1 MKLIKYLIIAI
12 VVLVLLLVA
21 GAGILVATV
30 DPNDYK
36 DDIIKLV
43 KDSTGRT
50 LTLEGDL
57 GFTFFPNLGVSLGE
71 AQLSNA
77 AGFGEQPFAQV
88 RQMGVSVDLLS
99 LLKFSV
105 QADTIVLDGLRVNL
119 QKNKNGKT
127 NWDDLAQQ
135 PGQSSTSE
143 AAATDTGEAKQ
154 GKQLGLE
161 IAGVSISDSQVVYDD
176 RQADNKITLN
186 PIELETGSIG
196 TGNPSYIKAT
206 LGFAQTNPAMT
217 ATITYSSDA
226 RLNLVSMVYQL
237 TDMVVNI
244 EAQGSDLP
252 NGAIDLTLEGN
263 VDADIKNE
271 AFALEPIAISIMDTS
286 LNGDLTVQSFSQPKI
301 EFALQSDEIDLDK
314 LLPASEESA
323 SPAATNKASSAGD
336 DKIELP
342 VDLLRSLNVNGSLT
356 INTLKASG
364 LTVSDVQAKIAG
376 QNGVINLNPLSMN
389 LYEGSYTGT
398 AGLNLSGN
406 TPKYSAS
413 SDLKHLQIAGLLA
426 DLAEDGKSF
435 IRGKAG
441 IKFNVT
447 TAGDRV
453 STLKKQLNGSA
464 EFAAGE
470 GAFQSAELAR
480 SVEQVVAF
488 LKKRPPKPA
497 GEELVFDSLTGS
509 ATITNG
515 LVKNN
520 DLKLATPLIF
530 GNGQGE
536 VNLGNDRI
544 DYVMTVG
551 LTENTNAAGIPITI
565 KGDMDNPKFGV
576 DLKNALKEQQKEL
589 IDKQKGKVEEEVNKK
604 LGDKL
609 KGIKLF

>member
-1 MKLIKYLIIAI
+1 MKLIKYLIITV
-12 VVLVLLLVA
+12 VVLILLLVA

-43 KDSTGRT
+43 KESTGRT

-57 GFTFFPNLGVSLGE
+57 GFTFFPALGVSLGE

-77 AGFGEQPFAQV
+77 SGFGDQPFAQV
-88 RQMGVSVDLLS
+88 SQVSVSVDLLS

-119 QKNKNGKT
+119 QKNKNGNT

-135 PGQSSTSE
+135 PATE
-143 AAATDTGEAKQ
+143 APAKDATEPKEE
-154 GKQLGLE
+154 KQLGLE
-161 IAGVSISDSQVVYDD
+161 IAGVRITDSQVVYDD
-176 RQADNKITLN
+176 QQAGNKITLN

-196 TGNPSYIKAT
+196 TGDPSYIKST

-217 ATITYSSDA
+217 ATITYNSDA
-226 RLNLVSMVYQL
+226 RLDLVSMVYQL
-237 TDMVVNI
+237 SDMVINVK
-244 EAQGSDLP
+244 AQGDDLP
-252 NGAIDLTLEGN
+252 GGEIDLTMKGN

-271 AFALEPIAISIMDTS
+271 ALALEPININVLDTS
-286 LNGDLTVQSFSQPKI
+286 LNGELTVQSFSKPKI
-301 EFALQSDEIDLDK
+301 AFALQSDEIDVDK
-314 LLPASEESA
+314 LMPQGEEAAAEAS
-323 SPAATNKASSAGD
+323 TSSSGD

-342 VDLLRSLNVNGSLT
+342 VDMLRSLDINGSLN

-364 LTVSDVQAKIAG
+364 LTVSDVAAKIAG
-376 QNGVINLNPLSMN
+376 QNGVINLNPLTMN
-389 LYEGSYTGT
+389 LYEGSYTGA
-398 AGLNLSGN
+398 AGLNVSGAI
-406 TPKYSAS
+406 PKYSAS

-426 DLAEDGKSF
+426 DLSEDGKSF

-441 IKFNVT
+441 VKFNIT
-447 TAGDRV
+447 TSGDRV

-464 EFAAGE
+464 EFAAGD
-470 GAFQSAELAR
+470 GAFQSANLAR
-480 SVEQVVAF
+480 SIEQVVAF

-497 GEELVFDSLTGS
+497 GKEVVFDSLT
-509 ATITNG
+509 ATAQITNG

-520 DLKLATPLIF
+520 DMNLATPLIY

-536 VNLGNDRI
+536 VNLVSETI
-544 DYVMTVG
+544 DYAMTVG
-551 LTENTNAAGIPITI
+551 LTENTEGAGIPITI
-565 KGDMDNPKFGV
+565 KGDMAEPKFGV

-589 IDKQKGKVEEEVNKK
+589 IEEQKGKVEEKVNKK

-609 KGIKLF
+609 KDLKLF

>member
-1 MKLIKYLIIAI
+1 MKLIKYLIIA
-12 VVLVLLLVA
+12 VVVLLLLLIA

-43 KDSTGRT
+43 KESTGRT

-77 AGFGEQPFAQV
+77 PGFGDQPFAEVQQV
-88 RQMGVSVDLLS
+88 SVSVDLLS
-99 LLKFSV
+99 LLKFNV

-119 QKNKNGKT
+119 QMNKNGKT

-135 PGQSSTSE
+135 PATE
-143 AAATDTGEAKQ
+143 APAKESGEAKEA
-154 GKQLGLE
+154 KQLGLE
-161 IAGVSISDSQVVYDD
+161 IAGVRITDSQVVYDD
-176 RQADNKITLN
+176 QQANNKITLN

-196 TGNPSYIKAT
+196 TGDPSYIKAT

-237 TDMVVNI
+237 TDMVINVD
-244 EAQGSDLP
+244 AKGSDLP
-252 NGAIDLTLEGN
+252 NGAMNLTMKGN
-263 VDADIKNE
+263 VDADIKGE
-271 AFALEPIAISIMDTS
+271 ALALEPIDINLLDTS
-286 LNGDLTVQSFSQPKI
+286 LNGNVSIQSFSKPKI
-301 EFALQSDEIDLDK
+301 EFALQSNEVDLDK
-314 LLPASEESA
+314 LIPQSEKGAEQS
-323 SPAATNKASSAGD
+323 SASSASD

-342 VDLLRSLNVNGSLT
+342 VDMLRGLNINGSLN

-364 LTVSDVQAKIAG
+364 LTVSDVVAKITG
-376 QNGVINLNPLSMN
+376 QNGVIKLNPLSMN
-389 LYEGSYTGT
+389 LYEGSYTGS
-398 AGLNLSGN
+398 AELNVSGA
-406 TPKYSAS
+406 TPKYSAR
-413 SDLKHLQIAGLLA
+413 SDLKQLQIAGLLA
-426 DLAEDGKSF
+426 DLSEDGKSF
-435 IRGKAG
+435 IRGQAAV
-441 IKFNVT
+441 KFNIT
-447 TAGDRV
+447 TSGDRV
-453 STLKKQLNGSA
+453 STLKKKLNGSA
-464 EFAAGE
+464 EFAVGE
-470 GAFQSAELAR
+470 GAFQSANLAR

-497 GEELVFDSLTGS
+497 GKEVVFDSLS
-509 ATITNG
+509 ATAQITNG

-520 DLKLATPLIF
+520 DMKLATPLIF

-536 VNLGNDRI
+536 VNLGTDRI
-544 DYVMTVG
+544 DYVMAVG
-551 LTENTNAAGIPITI
+551 LTENTDAAGIPITI
-565 KGDMDNPKFGV
+565 KGDLNEPKFGV

-589 IDKQKGKVEEEVNKK
+589 IEEQKGKVEEEIKEK

-609 KGIKLF
+609 KDLKLF

>member
-43 KDSTGRT
+43 KEETGRT

-77 AGFGEQPFAQV
+77 AGFGDQPFAQV
-88 RQMGVSVDLLS
+88 KQVGVSVDLIS
-99 LLKFSV
+99 LLKLSV

-135 PGQSSTSE
+135 SGTKDAAPE
-143 AAATDTGEAKQ
+143 ASPDKE

-161 IAGVSISDSQVVYDD
+161 IAGVSITDSQVIYDD
-176 RQADNKITLN
+176 QQAGNKITLN

-196 TGNPSYIKAT
+196 SGNPSYIKAE

-217 ATITYSSDA
+217 AKIDYSSDA
-226 RLNLVSMVYQL
+226 RLNLTSMVYQL
-237 TDMVVNI
+237 TDMVINV
-244 EAQGSDLP
+244 EAKGDDLP
-252 NGAIDLTLEGN
+252 NGAIDLNVKGN
-263 VDADIKNE
+263 VDADINNE
-271 AFALEPIAISIMDTS
+271 AFALEPIEIQLSDTS
-286 LNGDLTVQSFSQPKI
+286 LNGDLTVQSFSKPKI

-314 LLPASEESA
+314 LLPEGDDSASEASA
-323 SPAATNKASSAGD
+323 SKASASGD

-342 VDLLRSLNVNGSLT
+342 VDMLRSLNINGSLNV
-356 INTLKASG
+356 NTFKAAG
-364 LTVSDVQAKIAG
+364 LTVNDVVAKIAG
-376 QNGVINLNPLSMN
+376 QKGVINVSPLSMN
-389 LYEGSYTGT
+389 LYEGSYTGS
-398 AGLNLSGN
+398 AGLNVSGA

-413 SDLKHLQIAGLLA
+413 SDLKHLQMAGLLA

-441 IKFNVT
+441 VKFNIT
-447 TAGDRV
+447 TSGDRV

-464 EFAAGE
+464 EFAAGD
-470 GAFQSAELAR
+470 GALQSADLAR
-480 SVEQVVAF
+480 SIEQVVAF
-488 LKKRPPKPA
+488 LKKRAPKPA
-497 GEELVFDSLTGS
+497 GEEVVFDSLTGT
-509 ATITNG
+509 AQITNG
-515 LVKNN
+515 LVQNN
-520 DLKLATPLIF
+520 DLKLVTPIIY
-530 GNGQGE
+530 GNGTGK
-536 VNLGNDRI
+536 VNLGTEAI

-551 LTENTNAAGIPITI
+551 LTENTDRAGIPVTI
-565 KGDMDNPKFGV
+565 KGDMNEPKFGV
-576 DLKNALKEQQKEL
+576 DLKNALKEQQQEL
-589 IDKQKGKVEEEVNKK
+589 IEEQKGKLEEKINEK
-604 LGDKL
+604 LSDKL
-609 KGIKLF
+609 KDLKLF